1 MHVYISSLGCVRNQV
16 DSEIMTGRITAAGHK
31 LVREPEDADAIVINT
46 CSFIESAADESIDTI
61 LELARYKSDG
71 NCQRLIVAGCLP
83 QRYGPDTAATM
94 PEVDVFLGTGAYDR
108 IVEALNGQVEPGA
121 VLLPVPETLPLQAC
135 DTPRV
140 TENGPMAYVKIM
152 EGCNRHCTYCIIPK
166 LRGRMRSRPRA
177 DIVAEVKGLVDS
189 GFTELI
195 VIGQDTTAYGQDLA
209 PSETFSRL
217 LGEVAEAAPDCWIRF
232 LYGHPDRIDEALLQT
247 VANHAN
253 ICPYFDIPVQH
264 ASRKILK
271 KMGRFYGKK
280 ELIALFERIRS
291 AVPNAALRTT
301 LMVGFPGETEA
312 EFQELLDF
320 IEAVAFDHLGV
331 FIYSDS
337 EDLPSQRLNNHV
349 SPATAGKRLDSLMC
363 RQAEISYQ
371 INQKRIGQVYPVLVG
386 GQTDP
391 PLYTGRT
398 VFQAPEVDGV
408 TFIDGQD
415 LKTGQRINVRIT
427 EALEYDLKGEPA

>member
-1 MHVYISSLGCVRNQV
+1 MHVYVSSLGCVRNQV
-16 DSEIMTGRITAAGHK
+16 DSEIMTGRITAAGHR
-31 LVREPEDADAIVINT
+31 LVRKPEDADAIVINT
-46 CSFIESAADESIDTI
+46 CSFIEAAADESIDTI
-61 LELARYKSDG
+61 LELARYKSEGD
-71 NCQRLIVAGCLP
+71 CRRLIVAGCLP
-83 QRYGPDTAATM
+83 QRYGPDTAATL

-108 IVEALNGQVEPGA
+108 IVEALNGTMAPGT
-121 VLLPVPETLPLQAC
+121 VLLPAPDALSLQTC
-135 DTPRV
+135 DTPRI
-140 TENGPMAYVKIM
+140 TDNGPAAYVKIM
-152 EGCNRHCTYCIIPK
+152 EGCDRHCTYCIIPK
-166 LRGRMRSRPRA
+166 LRGKMRSRPRA
-177 DIVAEVKGLVDS
+177 DILAEVKGIVDA
-189 GFTELI
+189 GFAEII
-195 VIGQDTTAYGQDLA
+195 VIGQDTTAYGRDLA
-209 PSETFSRL
+209 PSETFSQL
-217 LGEVAEAAPDCWIRF
+217 LKEVAEAAPDCWIRF
-232 LYGHPDRIDEALLQT
+232 LYGHPDRIDDALLQT

-271 KMGRFYGKK
+271 KMGRAYGEK
-280 ELIALFERIRS
+280 ELITLFERIRS
-291 AVPNAALRTT
+291 AVPSAALRTT

-312 EFQELLDF
+312 DFQELLDF

-337 EDLPSQRLNNHV
+337 EDLPSHRLNNHV
-349 SPATAGKRLDSLMC
+349 PQTTAQKRMDALMC

-371 INQKRIGQVYPVLVG
+371 KNQKRIGQVYPVLIEG
-386 GQTDP
+386 RTDP